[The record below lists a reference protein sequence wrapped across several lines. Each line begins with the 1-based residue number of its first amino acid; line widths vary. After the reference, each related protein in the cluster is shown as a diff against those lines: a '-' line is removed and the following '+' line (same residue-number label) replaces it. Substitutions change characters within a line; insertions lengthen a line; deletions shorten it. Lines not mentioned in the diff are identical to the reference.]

1 MERILNFKHWQ
12 LFLLIIIPTSYI
24 SKSDVLI
31 FIKLFGILISSIWVY
46 SVVVYGNKKIIELN
60 LPKINLKLF
69 SINILLIPILC
80 LFVFLY
86 FYKGYGQSGVLKL
99 IWNIVMFYWLFAI
112 LQTILIAAKTL
123 ITIELK
129 RKATFSDYF
138 WTYFF
143 MINLFIG
150 IWFIQPKINKLI
162 AKSE

>member
-99 IWNIVMFYWLFAI
+99 IWNIVMFY
-112 LQTILIAAKTL
+112 
-123 ITIELK
+123 
-129 RKATFSDYF
+129 
-138 WTYFF
+138 
-143 MINLFIG
+143 
-150 IWFIQPKINKLI
+150 
-162 AKSE
+162 

>member
-1 MERILNFKHWQ
+1 
-12 LFLLIIIPTSYI
+12 
-24 SKSDVLI
+24 
-31 FIKLFGILISSIWVY
+31 
-46 SVVVYGNKKIIELN
+46 
-60 LPKINLKLF
+60 LKLF